1 MQLTD
6 RLETDTREGVRVLR
20 FAQPARKNAL
30 DTESYLQLVRALDQ
44 AAADEAVR
52 VLVLT
57 GSETC
62 FCGGNDLGDFI
73 ENPIRDEQHPVYCF
87 MRALRAFAKPV
98 IVAVEGPAIG
108 IGCTLLL
115 HADLVYAGGGSYF
128 RMPFVPLG
136 LCPEFA
142 STWLLPRMLG
152 HPRAAELLL
161 LGKTFDADQACS
173 FGMVNAVVSPGE
185 ALEAALQSA
194 RQLAAAP
201 ATAVLQTKRLMKQG
215 QEQYFD
221 QAMQGELGVLIAA
234 LQSDDFKAA
243 AAAFFR
249 GKVGG

>member
-1 MQLTD
+1 MQSAD
-6 RLETDTREGVRVLR
+6 RLKIETREGVCVLR

-30 DTESYLQLVRALDQ
+30 DTESYLQLVRVLDQ

-57 GSETC
+57 GSEEC

-73 ENPIRDEQHPVYCF
+73 ENPVRDERHPVYCF
-87 MRALRAFAKPV
+87 MRALRAFTKPI

-115 HADLVYAGGGSYF
+115 HADLVYAGEGAYF
-128 RMPFVPLG
+128 RMPFVQLG
-136 LCPEFA
+136 LCPEFG

-161 LGKTFDADQACS
+161 LGKTFDAEQART
-173 FGMVNAVVSPGE
+173 FGMVNAVVPPGQ
-185 ALEAALQSA
+185 ALDTALVNA

-201 ATAVLQTKRLMKQG
+201 AAAVFQTKRLMKQG
-215 QEQYFD
+215 QEVYFD
-221 QAMQGELGVLIAA
+221 QAMQGELGVLVAA

-243 AAAFFR
+243 AAAFLR
-249 GKVGG
+249 GKAGG